1 MYYFLSMLNYLLQT
15 SNPNSSFKL
24 RLYALLDDYKHVV
37 NHRAMGFLQ
46 DWDKEKC
53 GILIKYLDN
62 KKNSCTFV
70 NLNLG

>member
-1 MYYFLSMLNYLLQT
+1 MIMKTYEIFDINRPLMDANVLT
-15 SNPNSSFKL
+15 
-24 RLYALLDDYKHVV
+24 
-37 NHRAMGFLQ
+37 
-46 DWDKEKC
+46 C